1 MLHDGKPV
9 YVGGKK
15 LYEVKYDHNLL
26 LRLLAARDRE
36 KYGETKVVEVNFKDW
51 DGDISKLSESATRG
65 LLALLRKEAARQEA
79 AEAAHEAARQPFK
92 VLLAAVKERS

>member
-1 MLHDGKPV
+1 VLHDGKPV

-36 KYGETKVVEVNFKDW
+36 KYGETKVVES
-51 DGDISKLSESATRG
+51 ISKTGTGTFRT
-65 LLALLRKEAARQEA
+65 
-79 AEAAHEAARQPFK
+79 
-92 VLLAAVKERS
+92 